1 METSSDATAFSHHLL
16 STIKWIITRSIELPF
31 TDQKKKKTF
40 FFFFLLERRDRYND
54 HNNKSE
60 CHKRRRGK
68 KKRQDFLWGEKRR
81 SFRLYLCR
89 RGVFFSLRCQPKEK
103 LKNNKI
109 RRLWRARE
117 AYFIVSQ
124 EEGKKKE
131 KAIQI

>member
-1 METSSDATAFSHHLL
+1 MIDITTIIINRNVIKEEEEKKNGRTFCGGRKGGASGCTCVDAACSLVY
-16 STIKWIITRSIELPF
+16 
-31 TDQKKKKTF
+31 DVNQKK
-40 FFFFLLERRDRYND
+40 
-54 HNNKSE
+54 
-60 CHKRRRGK
+60 
-68 KKRQDFLWGEKRR
+68 
-81 SFRLYLCR
+81 
-89 RGVFFSLRCQPKEK
+89 K

>member
-1 METSSDATAFSHHLL
+1 MQQEKKNGRTFCGGRKGGASGCTCVDAACSLVY
-16 STIKWIITRSIELPF
+16 
-31 TDQKKKKTF
+31 DVNQKK
-40 FFFFLLERRDRYND
+40 
-54 HNNKSE
+54 
-60 CHKRRRGK
+60 
-68 KKRQDFLWGEKRR
+68 
-81 SFRLYLCR
+81 
-89 RGVFFSLRCQPKEK
+89 K